1 VLDSVSIISKNH
13 IRKRRVEMKAFSP
26 ERFLLILLLALLLIS
41 CSGSGASSNSGGIG
55 GSGMT
60 SQGSVSGYGSII
72 VNGTEF
78 DTTNARIIV
87 EGQEIGIG
95 DAFVLNNLEV
105 GMVVTV
111 YGTDSNNPV
120 ADRVTYNDNVEGPV
134 ESINIDPT
142 NPNKKDLVVLGQTVF
157 VNVVTEFEGVGFT
170 FDTIAVNDVVEVS
183 GFVDD
188 NDDIWATFIEKTDDF
203 TPSIPFDVEVTGIVQ
218 NLTAT
223 TFDINGLIVDYTIV
237 LDLPPGF
244 EEGMLVEVEGTLDD
258 FANPMIATS
267 IEEADE
273 LDVENENEI
282 EITGFVTDTLAPDEF
297 IVGNLVVRTDANTEY
312 ADGDQAK
319 IALGQK
325 LEAEGTLRNGVLYAW
340 EVEFWEPDEIEVEG
354 EVTDATL
361 APGQFTLDYTQV
373 VQTDPVDTI
382 FEPSD
387 LIITEGIN
395 LEVKGIPV
403 GILPSDIMAN
413 KVSLEED

>member
-1 VLDSVSIISKNH
+1 
-13 IRKRRVEMKAFSP
+13 MKAFSP
-26 ERFLLILLLALLLIS
+26 ERFLLTLLLALLLIS
-41 CSGSGASSNSGGIG
+41 CSGGASSNSGGIG

-87 EGQEIGIG
+87 EGEEIGIG
-95 DAFVLNNLEV
+95 DIVAEDNLDI
-105 GMVVTV
+105 GKVVTV

-120 ADRVTYNDNVEGPV
+120 AERVTYNDNVEGPV
-134 ESINIDPT
+134 ESIIIDPI

-183 GFVDD
+183 GFVDE
-188 NDDIWATFIEKTDDF
+188 NDAIWATFIEKTDDF
-203 TPSIPFDVEVTGIVQ
+203 IPGKPFDVEVTGIVQ

-244 EEGMLVEVEGTLDD
+244 GEGMLVEVEGTLDD

-267 IEEADE
+267 IEEGDE

-282 EITGFVTDTLAPDEF
+282 EITGFVTETLVPDEF
-297 IVGNLVVRTDANTEY
+297 TVGNVVVRTDGATVFV
-312 ADGDQAK
+312 DGTAGD
-319 IALGQK
+319 IALGKK

-340 EVEFWEPDEIEVEG
+340 EIEFWGPDQIEVEG

-361 APGQFTLDYTQV
+361 APDEFTLDDTQV

-387 LIITEGIN
+387 LIIVEGIN
-395 LEVKGIPV
+395 LEVKGV
-403 GILPSDIMAN
+403 WEDISRSVLIAD
-413 KVSLEED
+413 KVSFEED